1 MQTDTE
7 TLALALGEDIR
18 PITDEERR
26 LLRKK
31 IRKDK
36 KINWET
42 RKIFE
47 IVDSLSLKYGFCWAS
62 SKYIAC
68 TLAWPEEYIKL
79 AIRRLRKRQYIL
91 VSKVKY
97 QPDGYNKNM
106 RMKVMALNYKK
117 AQEEN

>member
-1 MQTDTE
+1 MQTNTE
-7 TLALALGEDIR
+7 TFALALGADIS
-18 PITDEERR
+18 PITDEERK

-31 IRKDK
+31 IRKDEK
-36 KINWET
+36 VNRDT
-42 RKIFE
+42 CKIFE
-47 IVDSLSLKYGFCWAS
+47 MIDVLSLKYGFCWAS

-97 QPDGYNKNM
+97 QPDGCAKNM

>member
-1 MQTDTE
+1 MQTYTE
-7 TLALALGEDIR
+7 TLAFALGEDIR
-18 PITDEERR
+18 PITYDERKV
-26 LLRKK
+26 LRKK

-62 SKYIAC
+62 SKYIAY

-79 AIRRLRKRQYIL
+79 AIRRLCKRQYIL

-97 QPDGYNKNM
+97 QPAGYNKNM
-106 RMKVMALNYKK
+106 RMNVMALNFKK
-117 AQEEN
+117 ALEEN